1 MEMYK
6 HVMNVSYRRGYG
18 LLHYFSD
25 KKMKTAECYSWYSP
39 VFTGWILPRA
49 RQVYEQSAMAQTEQ
63 DWSVLPSRG
72 AGLSAEAGEFLPS

>member
-1 MEMYK
+1 
-6 HVMNVSYRRGYG
+6 
-18 LLHYFSD
+18 
-25 KKMKTAECYSWYSP
+25 MKTAECYSWYSP
-39 VFTGWILPRA
+39 VFTGWIFPRA